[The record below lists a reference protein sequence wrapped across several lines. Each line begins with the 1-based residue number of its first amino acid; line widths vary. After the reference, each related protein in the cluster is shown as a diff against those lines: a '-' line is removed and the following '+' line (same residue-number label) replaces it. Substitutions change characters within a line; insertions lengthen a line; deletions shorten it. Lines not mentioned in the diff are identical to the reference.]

1 MKRIPLITSFL
12 LFVLLCVSTSYW
24 VMKLIKPDTRKISAP
39 PLTKPVADVESVAS
53 LFGGVMLADTTYQLK
68 GVIQA
73 NPMNQSV
80 AIIATDSSP
89 EKAYTF
95 NSDVTSG
102 SALNEVFSNYVLLK
116 GNGASKRID
125 LPHETSTS
133 HITEVT
139 KPPVNLQENKV
150 PNRSKRSSGR
160 HSQGMRRPSPPESD
174 R

>member
-1 MKRIPLITSFL
+1 MKRIPFIVSFL
-12 LFVLLCVSTSYW
+12 LFVLLCVSSSYW
-24 VMKLIKPDTRKISAP
+24 VMQLIKPDTRKVSAP
-39 PLTKPVADVESVAS
+39 QVTKPVANVESVAG

-73 NPMNQSV
+73 NPMDQSV
-80 AIIATDSSP
+80 AIIATDNSP

-102 SALNEVFSNYVLLK
+102 SALNEVFSDYVLLK

-125 LPHETSTS
+125 LPQETSTS
-133 HITEVT
+133 HITEAT
-139 KPPVNLQENKV
+139 RSPVNLQENKT
-150 PNRSKRSSGR
+150 PNRNKRSSRR
-160 HSQGMRRPSPPESD
+160 HSQGMKRPSPSESG